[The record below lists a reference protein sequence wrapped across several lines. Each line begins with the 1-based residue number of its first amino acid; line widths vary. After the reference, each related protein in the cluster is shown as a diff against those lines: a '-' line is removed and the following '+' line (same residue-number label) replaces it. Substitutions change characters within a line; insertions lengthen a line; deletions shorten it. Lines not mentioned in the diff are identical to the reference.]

1 MAVELRPSH
10 RPPSDYY
17 FQNDFLKKR
26 DLFFGFMIA
35 AAFWY
40 FCFYP
45 VWFTA
50 PIVIFVVSAILIR
63 CDIKRRYLAYGAL
76 SLLFMPLILFGGSG
90 ILHAGMAWKL

>member
-1 MAVELRPSH
+1 MAVELRPSK

-26 DLFFGFMIA
+26 DLLLGFLIA

-40 FCFYP
+40 FCFFPIWYA
-45 VWFTA
+45 A

-63 CDIKRRYLAYGAL
+63 CNIRRRYVAYGAM
-76 SLLFMPLILFGGSG
+76 SLLFMPLILWGGG
-90 ILHAGMAWKL
+90 GFFLQPK